1 MQAALDIRNRG
12 EKFMELIV
20 AKQRN
25 GDVGTIYLAYEGSR
39 TRFKNIEVRR
49 VESGLDKGKQKQD
62 PNSGN

>member
-25 GDVGTIYLAYEGSR
+25 GDVGTIYLAYEGAR
-39 TRFKNIEVRR
+39 TRFKNIELWREEDGVGRQ
-49 VESGLDKGKQKQD
+49 KQK
-62 PNSGN
+62 